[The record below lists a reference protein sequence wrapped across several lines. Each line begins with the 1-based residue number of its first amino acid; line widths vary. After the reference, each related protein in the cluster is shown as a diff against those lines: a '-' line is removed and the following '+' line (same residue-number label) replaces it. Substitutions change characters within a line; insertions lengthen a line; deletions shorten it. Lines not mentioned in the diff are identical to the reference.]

1 MCEKVLM
8 HMQLLQ
14 AGNGERLGWNCQAHT
29 FTATTPDCHYSRS
42 PKPVHHM
49 EDVTKN
55 GPTEE
60 TASSG
65 MSELPLPVVLNTPLR
80 YPRDGTVPMNFDQSC
95 ISFACCAPAVEATTT
110 TRHDDCEPLL
120 HLTMMPEQELLRGY
134 EGNTKLA
141 F

>member
-1 MCEKVLM
+1 ML
-8 HMQLLQ
+8 
-14 AGNGERLGWNCQAHT
+14 NCQAHT
-29 FTATTPDCHYSRS
+29 FTATTPDCHYSQS
-42 PKPVHHM
+42 PKPVHHT
-49 EDVTKN
+49 EDIAKN

-65 MSELPLPVVLNTPLR
+65 ISELAIIFHHPLPVVLNTPLR
-80 YPRDGTVPMNFDQSC
+80 YPRDGTFPMNFDQSC
-95 ISFACCAPAVEATTT
+95 ISFAFCAPAVEATTT

-120 HLTMMPEQELLRGY
+120 HFTTMPEQESLRGY